1 MQLLEHELFTNSH
14 WIEDFLI
21 KLRKL
26 VSMHETSIYRSS
38 LHHTRVTRQSQQ
50 QQQQQPQNRTHQQA
64 AAAAAHSLPS
74 DNTPSSLTIDASAI
88 GPTTVGYNGN
98 GKATTNKASSESLN
112 QSDMSTTVTLPGPG
126 QSHQSNQ
133 THYHTNTNSNVNH
146 HHPMMNKVNITFS
159 NLNTESKASFTS
171 NITNESNNLMMKK
184 NNPKMVR
191 TVISLMRGNINIV
204 FY

>member
-38 LHHTRVTRQSQQ
+38 LHHTRVTRQS
-50 QQQQQPQNRTHQQA
+50 QQQQPQNRTHQQA

-126 QSHQSNQ
+126 QSHQPNQ
-133 THYHTNTNSNVNH
+133 NHYHTNANNNVNH

-191 TVISLMRGNINIV
+191 TIIISLIRNVVFIN
-204 FY
+204 FLLL